1 MVIMIEIPFLYGAE
15 ETIGIHVILSNFFW
29 WVSLILVISAYR
41 NRHIWNVGELP
52 WFFLFMTFFF
62 FGMRELGH
70 LTRSPI
76 LDSVRYIFGMWSA
89 TFMTYAMIF
98 LFLQM
103 NTRKTISR
111 PMIILPF
118 TLMFLFP
125 IILIFLIFSGT
136 RIEDIKNIMSNI
148 ENIVWII
155 GSSITIYTTYILGMK
170 STGGF
175 NTFFMFFHFAAIF
188 ALLWKFLGLIGNI
201 SCPVPYSI
209 REILETLFGVFAI
222 MSMIVL
228 RKMLMKL
235 SKRIS

>member
-1 MVIMIEIPFLYGAE
+1 MIEMPFLYGVE
-15 ETIGIHVILSNFFW
+15 ETIGLHVILSNLFW
-29 WVSLILVISAYR
+29 WASLILVISAYR
-41 NRHIWNVGELP
+41 NRHIWNVGELT
-52 WFFLFMTFFF
+52 WSFLFMTFFF
-62 FGMRELGH
+62 FGVRELGH
-70 LTRSPI
+70 LNKSPI
-76 LDSVRYIFGMWSA
+76 LDSLRYIFGMWSA
-89 TFMTYAMIF
+89 IFMTSAMVI
-98 LFLQM
+98 LFIQI
-103 NTRKTISR
+103 NQRKNISR

-125 IILIFLIFSGT
+125 IILIFLILSGA
-136 RIEDIKNIMSNI
+136 RIEDIKYIMSNI
-148 ENIVWII
+148 ENIVWIV
-155 GSSITIYTTYILGMK
+155 GSSITIYTTYMLGMK

-175 NTFFMFFHFAAIF
+175 NNFYMFFHFAAIF

-228 RKMLMKL
+228 RKMLINL